1 MDNKSHYLGPTRSKD
16 KNVSDG
22 TEKRIDY
29 TIALLLTIDND
40 TKKMINGLSTAIQ
53 TENKTKKWKAKKMFR

>member
-1 MDNKSHYLGPTRSKD
+1 MDDKSHYLGPTRSKD

-40 TKKMINGLSTAIQ
+40 TKKND
-53 TENKTKKWKAKKMFR
+53 KWSEYSHTNRKQDKKMEG